1 MQELCAANSGFEDS
15 SMYPPASGANNIMH
29 HVVSVGF
36 VLAAEPISGR
46 FDAIYL
52 LEILM
57 PEPAADKGQKPLFHS
72 PIHCSPPFRNSGV
85 VVDKIFIPLFNTAPI
100 QSEVQRY
107 LIEREPSNTHFVHLF
122 RRYITSMRI
131 CSVTFPSVVC
141 RYCLPNGISRW
152 FSPFIVSRN
161 MYLRFNTRN
170 IYRSIIHFVT
180 VNVVKMVI
188 ASSSSNEIQTYKTVD
203 VNFISTD

>member
-36 VLAAEPISGR
+36 VLAAGPISGR

-72 PIHCSPPFRNSGV
+72 PIHCSPPFRNSGLSWI
-85 VVDKIFIPLFNTAPI
+85 KSSYRCLTQP
-100 QSEVQRY
+100 QSNRK
-107 LIEREPSNTHFVHLF
+107 
-122 RRYITSMRI
+122 
-131 CSVTFPSVVC
+131 
-141 RYCLPNGISRW
+141 
-152 FSPFIVSRN
+152 
-161 MYLRFNTRN
+161 
-170 IYRSIIHFVT
+170 YRDI
-180 VNVVKMVI
+180 
-188 ASSSSNEIQTYKTVD
+188 
-203 VNFISTD
+203 

>member
-72 PIHCSPPFRNSGV
+72 PIHCSPPFRNSGLSWIKSSYRCLTQPRKLADGSGIDLV
-85 VVDKIFIPLFNTAPI
+85 SVCIIEYKIAPI
-100 QSEVQRY
+100 QNDKAAIQP
-107 LIEREPSNTHFVHLF
+107 L
-122 RRYITSMRI
+122 
-131 CSVTFPSVVC
+131 SVVEALAPEFNFSHISK
-141 RYCLPNGISRW
+141 CLKVFQSFAMFCIESRC
-152 FSPFIVSRN
+152 FTN
-161 MYLRFNTRN
+161 
-170 IYRSIIHFVT
+170 
-180 VNVVKMVI
+180 
-188 ASSSSNEIQTYKTVD
+188 SN
-203 VNFISTD
+203 S

>member
-57 PEPAADKGQKPLFHS
+57 PEPAADKGLFHLYGYQF
-72 PIHCSPPFRNSGV
+72 PAMQAGLIFGV
-85 VVDKIFIPLFNTAPI
+85 
-100 QSEVQRY
+100 
-107 LIEREPSNTHFVHLF
+107 
-122 RRYITSMRI
+122 
-131 CSVTFPSVVC
+131 
-141 RYCLPNGISRW
+141 
-152 FSPFIVSRN
+152 
-161 MYLRFNTRN
+161 
-170 IYRSIIHFVT
+170 
-180 VNVVKMVI
+180 
-188 ASSSSNEIQTYKTVD
+188 
-203 VNFISTD
+203 

>member
-72 PIHCSPPFRNSGV
+72 SYSLLASFQKFGI
-85 VVDKIFIPLFNTAPI
+85 VVDVANDFFSKFINPILI
-100 QSEVQRY
+100 QS
-107 LIEREPSNTHFVHLF
+107 
-122 RRYITSMRI
+122 
-131 CSVTFPSVVC
+131 
-141 RYCLPNGISRW
+141 
-152 FSPFIVSRN
+152 
-161 MYLRFNTRN
+161 
-170 IYRSIIHFVT
+170 
-180 VNVVKMVI
+180 
-188 ASSSSNEIQTYKTVD
+188 
-203 VNFISTD
+203 

>member
-1 MQELCAANSGFEDS
+1 MHCNRGNFPHYLFVLSKLGNPCKMLRSLYPASFPRPLCFSWLFVDYKPTVMQELCAANSGFEDS

-72 PIHCSPPFRNSGV
+72 PIHCSPPFRNSGLSWI
-85 VVDKIFIPLFNTAPI
+85 KSSYRCLTQP
-100 QSEVQRY
+100 QSNRK
-107 LIEREPSNTHFVHLF
+107 
-122 RRYITSMRI
+122 
-131 CSVTFPSVVC
+131 
-141 RYCLPNGISRW
+141 
-152 FSPFIVSRN
+152 
-161 MYLRFNTRN
+161 
-170 IYRSIIHFVT
+170 YRDI
-180 VNVVKMVI
+180 
-188 ASSSSNEIQTYKTVD
+188 
-203 VNFISTD
+203 

>member
-72 PIHCSPPFRNSGV
+72 PNATCGTMAFPQALTASRHHRGKAIPANSPGNPSSPPHTGGLS
-85 VVDKIFIPLFNTAPI
+85 
-100 QSEVQRY
+100 
-107 LIEREPSNTHFVHLF
+107 REPVPV
-122 RRYITSMRI
+122 RYSSLCIAVLGSPLRMPGLAG
-131 CSVTFPSVVC
+131 SVTFFASFAVGV
-141 RYCLPNGISRW
+141 GK
-152 FSPFIVSRN
+152 SPLTARS
-161 MYLRFNTRN
+161 FNRD
-170 IYRSIIHFVT
+170 IYVRPDFLVLYSPVT
-180 VNVVKMVI
+180 
-188 ASSSSNEIQTYKTVD
+188 
-203 VNFISTD
+203 F